1 MSRTIWIIAEQQDG
15 ELHRGATELAAAG
28 RGLDAHLVGVV
39 LAAEGTAVAGQV
51 APWVDEVLLIE
62 DGRLEGY
69 SLDAWAQAIT
79 AVARERQPDA
89 ILLPHAPL
97 GRDLGPVLAAR
108 LETGML
114 SDCLELDWEDGLVGT
129 RSVYRRKL
137 VSRERVVGRPAIAT
151 CQRGAFVAGDPG
163 SPAEIERVAVD
174 IDPEGIRSELISLDR
189 STAGGGDLTAADIV
203 VAGGRGFGDAERFE
217 VVQELADALGGAMG
231 ASRPVTDQGWVPHEL
246 QIGSSGVTVRPKL
259 YLALAISGAIQHIVG
274 MRESDVIV
282 AVNKDPHAPI
292 FEYAHY
298 GIVGDV
304 FEVVPA
310 LIEKLRDG

>member
-1 MSRTIWIIAEQQDG
+1 MSRTIWIIAEQEDG
-15 ELHRGATELAAAG
+15 QLHRGAAELAAAA
-28 RGLDAHLVGVV
+28 RALEAHVTALV
-39 LAAEGTAVAGQV
+39 LAADGTAVAEQI
-51 APWVDEVLLIE
+51 ARHVDEVLLIE
-62 DGRLEGY
+62 DERLQRY
-69 SLDAWAQAIT
+69 NLDAWAQAII
-79 AVARERQPDA
+79 AAARERQPDA

-108 LETGML
+108 LGTGML
-114 SDCLELDWEDGLVGT
+114 SDCMELQWEDGLVGV

-137 VSRERVVGRPAIAT
+137 VSRERVTERPAIAT
-151 CQRGAFVAGDPG
+151 CQRGAFVAEEPG
-163 SPAEIERVAVD
+163 SAAEIERLEARL
-174 IDPEGIRSELISLDR
+174 DPAGIRTELISLDR
-189 STAGGGDLTAADIV
+189 SKAGVGNLTEADVV
-203 VAGGRGFGDAERFE
+203 VAGGRGFGEAEKFE
-217 VVQELADALGGAMG
+217 IVRELADVLGGATG

-259 YLALAISGAIQHIVG
+259 YFALAISGAIQHIVG

-304 FEVVPA
+304 FDVVPA
-310 LIEKLRDG
+310 LIEELREG